1 MGPTAGSVIFG
12 SYLIN
17 LLAIA
22 LACWLLGLH
31 RRDRI
36 IGAIM
41 TGVIAFEMIWSG
53 TRSSVIAAIIIAVAA
68 LVLTRR
74 FKLLLSTLT
83 AAGIIMA
90 IFFSKLLPLFAH
102 NDDSTRPFLWQEAL
116 KLISTHPWIGIGLY
130 QFPNA

>member
-1 MGPTAGSVIFG
+1 
-12 SYLIN
+12 
-17 LLAIA
+17 
-22 LACWLLGLH
+22 
-31 RRDRI
+31 
-36 IGAIM
+36 M